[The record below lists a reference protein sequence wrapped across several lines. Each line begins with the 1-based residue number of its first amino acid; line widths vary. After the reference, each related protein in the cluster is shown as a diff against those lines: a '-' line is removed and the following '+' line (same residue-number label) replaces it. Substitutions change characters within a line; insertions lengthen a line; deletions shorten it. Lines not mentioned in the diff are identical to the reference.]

1 MMPLTWMTLC
11 LIPLT
16 AVVTLAAVTP
26 DPELFILTGSEGPV
40 SAPEGSSVTMPC
52 GLSPSSSAVPLQV
65 RWHRPNAF
73 RTPVLLYDNRRVQGE
88 PADPRYRG
96 RVSLVG
102 ELEKGNVS
110 LRLENLTLEDM
121 GDYVCYAK
129 SIKWYNEF
137 SIRLKVRVQG
147 NTPVVSS
154 TEGGAGQV
162 IVTCE
167 SDGWSPEPT
176 VTWRDRKGTEI
187 HQNYSNIHFLKDEG
201 GLVAVSSW
209 LLYSPSEAEWL
220 SCAVGLSDQ
229 ERRESRVALRTTTTH
244 TPTHTNGAWKHTLTG
259 VLFFIL
265 CGVVI
270 WFAWQHR
277 KDVVRLFSRQRKPTA
292 TAVPDETN
300 AECNGYRPE
309 SGTNEEQTR
318 SETSAAA
325 NEWTPLNAESNDV
338 QSKDGLSPDLADSE
352 TNTQP
357 DSTAVADATKQR
369 GTTVIT
375 TSAGVIVIRIPDVN
389 QSKKHYVNLTLDM
402 KTVPSFLKVQDN
414 KTGIL
419 CPDPL
424 KVSAT
429 EMRFA
434 HALCEQSFSSGKH
447 YWEVQVHYTDFFGH
461 LKARQSWYV
470 GVCTNTAEQTHR
482 VSLTPRNG
490 FWVLQY
496 EKGTGLFVNTEPPT
510 PVPVS
515 ELFQYLG
522 VFLDCDEHTL
532 TFYNSDRNMCLCC
545 LFVTP
550 NKQLIPLISSGVR
563 DKEPVKLRQIQ

>member
-1 MMPLTWMTLC
+1 MCKNIKMMPHMWMTLS
-11 LIPLT
+11 
-16 AVVTLAAVTP
+16 AVVTVFVSRIAAVTP
-26 DPELFILTGSEGPV
+26 DPELFSLTGSEGPV
-40 SAPEGSSVTMPC
+40 SAPEGSSVTLPC
-52 GLSPSSSAVPLQV
+52 GLSPSSSAVPMLV
-65 RWHRPNAF
+65 RWYRPSAF
-73 RTPVLLYDNRRVQGE
+73 STPVLLYDNRRVQGE
-88 PADPRYRG
+88 PADPRYR
-96 RVSLVG
+96 VSLVG
-102 ELEKGNVS
+102 ELEKGNAS
-110 LRLENLTLEDM
+110 LRLENLTLEDR
-121 GDYVCYAK
+121 GEYVCHVGSFVWFSEIRINLIVTVLG
-129 SIKWYNEF
+129 SI
-137 SIRLKVRVQG
+137 
-147 NTPVVSS
+147 PVISFP
-154 TEGGAGQV
+154 EGGVGQV
-162 IVTCE
+162 NVTCE
-167 SDGWSPEPT
+167 SDGWFPEPT

-244 TPTHTNGAWKHTLTG
+244 TPTHTNGSREHRLTG
-259 VLFFIL
+259 VFFFIL

-270 WFAWQHR
+270 WFAVQHK
-277 KDVVRLFSRQRKPTA
+277 KDVRLFSRQRKPTA

-338 QSKDGLSPDLADSE
+338 QSKDGPSE

-375 TSAGVIVIRIPDVN
+375 TCAGVIVIRIPDVN

-515 ELFQYLG
+515 ELFQVLG

-532 TFYNSDRNMCLCC
+532 TFYNADNSVCLCC

-550 NKQLIPLISSGVR
+550 NKHLIPLISSEVR
-563 DKEPVKLRQIQ
+563 DKVPVRLHQK